1 MSELLHSDES
11 VERPVIRL
19 SPEEA
24 SQIQATFM
32 RQVYGWMGGALALT
46 GGIALLISSTPE
58 LVELVAGQRLVFFG
72 LLLLELFVVGY
83 ISSRAAQMSASTM
96 TGAFIAYAALNGI
109 TLSVIFLVFTA
120 DSIAST
126 LFVAAGTF
134 AVMSLYGYFTG
145 TDLSRWGNV
154 LMMALVGLII
164 ASVVNMFWLNSL
176 LYTITS
182 CVGVLLFVAL
192 IAYDTQKLKALAFT
206 GLGDADATHKASL
219 LGALTLYLDFI
230 NLFLFLLRFFGRRR

>member
-1 MSELLHSDES
+1 
-11 VERPVIRL
+11 
-19 SPEEA
+19 
-24 SQIQATFM
+24 M